1 MNLLRPPLVL
11 QAHAGGRELG
21 GPGRRWWPPRGP
33 RSRTPS
39 YCSAS
44 QPGAASNSDPPMI
57 YSRTRMTQTPG
68 VPLLLG
74 VGPPGRTSCQCQ
86 NQRSRVGPAN
96 PPCSLCCSSRPE
108 GAWTRMLW
116 PLALL
121 PLFPMA
127 GLENKSLQM
136 VCTGFVWILRRIVT
150 WRTCG

>member
-21 GPGRRWWPPRGP
+21 GPGRRWWPHQGP

-57 YSRTRMTQTPG
+57 SSRTRMTQSLG
-68 VPLLLG
+68 VPLLPG
-74 VGPPGRTSCQCQ
+74 VGLPERMSYQCQ
-86 NQRSRVGPAN
+86 NLRSRAGPAN

-108 GAWTRMLW
+108 GAWTRILW
-116 PLALL
+116 PLVPLL
-121 PLFPMA
+121 LFPMA
-127 GLENKSLQM
+127 GLENRSPLM
-136 VCTGFVWILRRIVT
+136 VCTGSVWILRRIVT
-150 WRTCG
+150 WRMYG